1 MKDMLTGALWGLL
14 VLIVITLL
22 CGCRT
27 VRYVPIETVRTD
39 SVYVDRW
46 QRDSV
51 YVRDS
56 VFVNQY
62 SKGDTLFVDK
72 VVTKYKY
79 KDRWRYDT
87 VAVVRADSVQV
98 PSSALP
104 CREGLGLV
112 GEDEALLF
120 SRARGDGCRAGVHRS
135 VAREEA
141 AEEISKALCRGE
153 HIKPRH
159 PKSCCSIQL
168 YSYGLHH
175 KVSAGE

>member
-1 MKDMLTGALWGLL
+1 MDEKMKDMLTGALWGLL

-87 VAVVRADSVQV
+87 VAVVRADSVRV
-98 PSSALP
+98 PYP
-104 CREGLGLV
+104 VEKDLGWWEKTRLYSFPVLV
-112 GEDEALLF
+112 GMVAVLAFIVVWL
-120 SRARGDGCRAGVHRS
+120 AR
-135 VAREEA
+135 
-141 AEEISKALCRGE
+141 KL
-153 HIKPRH
+153 K
-159 PKSCCSIQL
+159 K
-168 YSYGLHH
+168 
-175 KVSAGE
+175 K

>member
-87 VAVVRADSVQV
+87 VAVVRADSVRV
-98 PSSALP
+98 PYP
-104 CREGLGLV
+104 VEKDLGWWEKTRLYSFPVLV
-112 GEDEALLF
+112 GMVAVLAFIVVWL
-120 SRARGDGCRAGVHRS
+120 AR
-135 VAREEA
+135 
-141 AEEISKALCRGE
+141 KL
-153 HIKPRH
+153 K
-159 PKSCCSIQL
+159 K
-168 YSYGLHH
+168 
-175 KVSAGE
+175 K